1 MANYN
6 GLICSL
12 TLNGSTLTQTL
23 GTTEVRF
30 VGCTNAVP
38 GKFFSFGQFA
48 LTCTQGVSG
57 TISVKIFGGVGG
69 ATYLIAQRDAVTAV
83 GSFPI
88 PLINYVGISGTV
100 QNQGIPRPYTVGFS
114 ATGNIAGFTAN
125 VYFAGDYN

>member
-12 TLNGSTLTQTL
+12 VRDGSTVSQTIA
-23 GTTEVRF
+23 GASTVF

-38 GKFFSFGQFA
+38 GKFFNFGQFA
-48 LTCTQGVSG
+48 LVCTQGVSG
-57 TISVKIFGGVGG
+57 TFSVKIFGGVGG
-69 ATYLIAQRDAVTAV
+69 ATYLIAQRDGVNAV

-100 QNQGIPRPYTVGFS
+100 QNQGIPRPYLVGFS
-114 ATGNIAGFTAN
+114 ATNVIGVTAA
-125 VYFAGDYN
+125 VYFAGEYN